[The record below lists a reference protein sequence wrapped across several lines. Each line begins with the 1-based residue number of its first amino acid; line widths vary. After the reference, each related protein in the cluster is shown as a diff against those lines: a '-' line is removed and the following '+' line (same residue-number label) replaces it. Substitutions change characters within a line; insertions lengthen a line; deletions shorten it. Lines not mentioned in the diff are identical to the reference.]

1 MRVAIEINGS
11 KSMKKVT
18 NNPLIASFISN
29 KYRDLIL
36 KPALKLL
43 NRNQKTAQCHFWTMP
58 YDSICQAI
66 ILNGFY
72 ERELLEGMCALVK
85 DKNGIAL
92 DIGANI
98 GNHSLFFSKHF
109 DAVISFEPVP
119 NNCLLLKAN
128 LFLNQIQNITLIEK
142 ALSNCN
148 TKMGIDKGNSR
159 NTNNTISQLDA
170 NEINPMNQIMVDVVM
185 GDAELATLNLSQKI
199 VLIKI
204 DVEGHE
210 PLVVEGLR
218 KTISTHQPIVYW
230 EAFCKDEA
238 EKTKALLMEM
248 GYSNFYH
255 LTTKKYQSR
264 LLNKLIKSL
273 TNGAYLVEL
282 DECTQ
287 FDGMNV
293 ASVERLM

>member
-1 MRVAIEINGS
+1 
-11 KSMKKVT
+11 MKKVT
-18 NNPLIASFISN
+18 NNPFIASFLHN

-43 NRNQKTAQCHFWTMP
+43 NRNQQNATCTFWTMP

-72 ERELLEGMCALVK
+72 ERELLQGMCALVK

-128 LFLNQIQNITLIEK
+128 LFLNQIQNITLVEK
-142 ALSNCN
+142 ALSDTN

-159 NTNNTISQLDA
+159 NTNNTISELHKKDEDA
-170 NEINPMNQIMVDVVM
+170 ANQIMVDVVV
-185 GDAELATLNLSQKI
+185 GDAELETLNLTQKI
-199 VLIKI
+199 TLIKI

-210 PLVVEGLR
+210 PFVVAGLR
-218 KTISTHQPIVYW
+218 KTIGTHQPIVYW
-230 EAFCKDEA
+230 EAFSKDEA

-264 LLNKLIKSL
+264 LLNKLIKSF
-273 TNGAYLVEL
+273 TNAAYLVEF
-282 DECTQ
+282 EQCTQ
-287 FDGMNV
+287 FDGRNV
-293 ASVERLM
+293 ASVAKLM

>member
-1 MRVAIEINGS
+1 
-11 KSMKKVT
+11 MKKVT
-18 NNPLIASFISN
+18 NNPFIASFLHN

-43 NRNQKTAQCHFWTMP
+43 NRNQQNAPCTFWTMP

-72 ERELLEGMCALVK
+72 ECELLQGMCALVK

-98 GNHSLFFSKHF
+98 GNHSLFFSKRF

-142 ALSNCN
+142 ALSNTN

-159 NTNNTISQLDA
+159 NTNNTISELHKKDEDA
-170 NEINPMNQIMVDVVM
+170 ANQIMVDVVV
-185 GDAELATLNLSQKI
+185 GDAELETLNLTQKI
-199 VLIKI
+199 TLIKI

-210 PLVVEGLR
+210 PFVVAGLR

-230 EAFCKDEA
+230 EAFSKDEA

-264 LLNKLIKSL
+264 LLNKLIKSF
-273 TNGAYLVEL
+273 TNAAYLVEF
-282 DECTQ
+282 DQCTQ

-293 ASVERLM
+293 ASVGKLM

>member
-1 MRVAIEINGS
+1 
-11 KSMKKVT
+11 
-18 NNPLIASFISN
+18 
-29 KYRDLIL
+29 
-36 KPALKLL
+36 
-43 NRNQKTAQCHFWTMP
+43 MP

-72 ERELLEGMCALVK
+72 ERELLQGMCALVK

-109 DAVISFEPVP
+109 DAVISFEPAP

-128 LFLNQIQNITLIEK
+128 IFLNQIQNITLIEK

-159 NTNNTISQLDA
+159 NTNNTISELSKKDEDA
-170 NEINPMNQIMVDVVM
+170 TNQIMIDVAV
-185 GDAELATLNLSQKI
+185 GDTELEILNLGQKI
-199 VLIKI
+199 NLIKI

-230 EAFCKDEA
+230 EAFSKDEA

-264 LLNKLIKSL
+264 LMNKLIKSF
-273 TNGAYLVEL
+273 TNAAYLVEF
-282 DECTQ
+282 DKCTQ
-287 FDGMNV
+287 FDGMNA
-293 ASVERLM
+293 ASVEQIL

>member
-1 MRVAIEINGS
+1 
-11 KSMKKVT
+11 
-18 NNPLIASFISN
+18 
-29 KYRDLIL
+29 
-36 KPALKLL
+36 
-43 NRNQKTAQCHFWTMP
+43 MP
-58 YDSICQAI
+58 YDSICQSI

-72 ERELLEGMCALVK
+72 ERELLQGMCALVK

-128 LFLNQIQNITLIEK
+128 LFLNQIQNITLVEK
-142 ALSNCN
+142 ALSDTN

-159 NTNNTISQLDA
+159 NTNNTISELHKKDEDA
-170 NEINPMNQIMVDVVM
+170 ANQIMVDVVV
-185 GDAELATLNLSQKI
+185 GDAELETLNLTQKI
-199 VLIKI
+199 TLIKI

-210 PLVVEGLR
+210 PFVVAGLR
-218 KTISTHQPIVYW
+218 KTIGTHQPIVYW
-230 EAFCKDEA
+230 EAFSKDEA

-264 LLNKLIKSL
+264 LLNKLIKSF
-273 TNGAYLVEL
+273 TNAAYLVEF
-282 DECTQ
+282 EQCTQ

-293 ASVERLM
+293 ASVAKLM

>member
-1 MRVAIEINGS
+1 
-11 KSMKKVT
+11 MKKVT
-18 NNPLIASFISN
+18 NNPFIASFLNN

-43 NRNQKTAQCHFWTMP
+43 NRNQNKAQCHFWTMP
-58 YDSICQAI
+58 YDSICQSI

-72 ERELLEGMCALVK
+72 ERELLQGMCALVK

-128 LFLNQIQNITLIEK
+128 LFLNQIQNITLVEK
-142 ALSNCN
+142 ALSDTN

-159 NTNNTISQLDA
+159 NTNNTISELHKKDEDA
-170 NEINPMNQIMVDVVM
+170 ANQIMVDVVV
-185 GDAELATLNLSQKI
+185 GDAELETLNLTQKI
-199 VLIKI
+199 TLIKI

-210 PLVVEGLR
+210 PFVVAGLR
-218 KTISTHQPIVYW
+218 KTIGTHQPIVYW
-230 EAFCKDEA
+230 EAFSKDEA

-264 LLNKLIKSL
+264 LLNKLIKSF
-273 TNGAYLVEL
+273 TNAAYLVEF
-282 DECTQ
+282 EQCTQ

-293 ASVERLM
+293 ASVAKLM

>member
-1 MRVAIEINGS
+1 
-11 KSMKKVT
+11 MKKVT
-18 NNPLIASFISN
+18 NNSLFASFLSN

-58 YDSICQAI
+58 YDSICQSI

-72 ERELLEGMCALVK
+72 ERELLQGMCALVK

-128 LFLNQIQNITLIEK
+128 LFLNQTHNITLIEK
-142 ALSNCN
+142 ALSNTD

-159 NTNNTISQLDA
+159 NTNNTISELSKKDEDA
-170 NEINPMNQIMVDVVM
+170 TNQIMIDVAV
-185 GDAELATLNLSQKI
+185 GDELIEALNLKQRI
-199 VLIKI
+199 NLIKI

-210 PLVVEGLR
+210 PFVVEGLR
-218 KTISTHQPIVYW
+218 KTISANQPIVYW
-230 EAFCKDEA
+230 EAFNKEEA

-264 LLNKLIKSL
+264 LMNKLIKSF
-273 TNGAYLVEL
+273 TNAAYLVEL
-282 DECTQ
+282 NECTQ

-293 ASVERLM
+293 ASVEQIL

>member
-1 MRVAIEINGS
+1 MGRLNQNE
-11 KSMKKVT
+11 KMKKVT
-18 NNPLIASFISN
+18 NKPLITSFLN
-29 KYRDLIL
+29 NRYRDLIL

-43 NRNQKTAQCHFWTMP
+43 NRHQKNAPFTFWTMP

-109 DAVISFEPVP
+109 DAVISFEPAP

-142 ALSNCN
+142 ALSNIN

-159 NTNNTISQLDA
+159 NTNNTITQLDGSDKEA
-170 NEINPMNQIMVDVVM
+170 TGEIIVDVVV
-185 GDAELATLNLSQKI
+185 GDAELESLSLSQKI
-199 VLIKI
+199 ALIKI

-218 KTISTHQPIVYW
+218 KTISTHQPIIYW
-230 EAFCKDEA
+230 EAFSKDEA

-264 LLNKLIKSL
+264 LLNKLIKSF
-273 TNGAYLVEL
+273 TNAAYLVEL

-293 ASVERLM
+293 ASVKRLM

>member
-1 MRVAIEINGS
+1 
-11 KSMKKVT
+11 MKKVT
-18 NNPLIASFISN
+18 NNPFIASFLKN

-43 NRNQKTAQCHFWTMP
+43 NRNQQNAPCTFWTMP

-72 ERELLEGMCALVK
+72 ERELLQGMCALVK
-85 DKNGIAL
+85 DKKGIAL

-142 ALSNCN
+142 ALSDTN

-159 NTNNTISQLDA
+159 NTNNTISELHKKDEDA
-170 NEINPMNQIMVDVVM
+170 ANQIMVDVVV
-185 GDAELATLNLSQKI
+185 GDAELETLNLNQKI
-199 VLIKI
+199 TLIKI

-210 PLVVEGLR
+210 PYVVVGLR

-230 EAFCKDEA
+230 EAFSKDEA

-255 LTTKKYQSR
+255 LTTRKYQSR
-264 LLNKLIKSL
+264 LLNKLIKSF
-273 TNGAYLVEL
+273 TNAAYLVEF
-282 DECTQ
+282 DQCTQ

-293 ASVERLM
+293 ASVQQLM

>member
-1 MRVAIEINGS
+1 
-11 KSMKKVT
+11 MKKVT
-18 NNPLIASFISN
+18 NNPFIASFLKN

-43 NRNQKTAQCHFWTMP
+43 NRNQQNAPCTFWTMP

-72 ERELLEGMCALVK
+72 ERELLQGMCALVK
-85 DKNGIAL
+85 DKKGIAL

-98 GNHSLFFSKHF
+98 GNHSLFFSKYF

-128 LFLNQIQNITLIEK
+128 LFLNQIPNITLIEK
-142 ALSNCN
+142 ALSDTN
-148 TKMGIDKGNSR
+148 TKMGIDKSNSR

-170 NEINPMNQIMVDVVM
+170 NKANALNQIMVDVVV
-185 GDAELATLNLSQKI
+185 GDAELETLNLNQKI
-199 VLIKI
+199 TLIKI

-210 PLVVEGLR
+210 PFVVAGLR
-218 KTISTHQPIVYW
+218 KTIGTHQPIVYW
-230 EAFCKDEA
+230 EAFSKDEA

-264 LLNKLIKSL
+264 LLNKLIKSF
-273 TNGAYLVEL
+273 TNAAYLVEF
-282 DECTQ
+282 DQCTQ

-293 ASVERLM
+293 ASVAKLM

>member
-1 MRVAIEINGS
+1 
-11 KSMKKVT
+11 MKKVT
-18 NNPLIASFISN
+18 NNPFIASFLKN
-29 KYRDLIL
+29 KYRDFIL

-43 NRNQKTAQCHFWTMP
+43 NRNQKTAQCAFWTMP
-58 YDSICQAI
+58 YDSICQSI

-72 ERELLEGMCALVK
+72 ERELLQGMCALVK
-85 DKNGIAL
+85 DKKGIAL

-128 LFLNQIQNITLIEK
+128 IFLNQIQNVTLIEK
-142 ALSNCN
+142 ALSNIN
-148 TKMGIDKGNSR
+148 TKMGIDKGNSK
-159 NTNNTISQLDA
+159 NTNNTISQLGA
-170 NEINPMNQIMVDVVM
+170 NEVSAMNQIMVDVVV
-185 GDAELATLNLSQKI
+185 GDAELESLNLSQKI
-199 VLIKI
+199 NLIKI

-218 KTISTHQPIVYW
+218 KTISIHQPIVYW
-230 EAFCKDEA
+230 EAFSKDEA

-255 LTTKKYQSR
+255 LSTKNYQSR
-264 LLNKLIKSL
+264 LLNKLIKSF
-273 TNGAYLVEL
+273 TNAAYLAEF
-282 DECTQ
+282 DQCTQ

-293 ASVERLM
+293 ASVEQLL

>member
-1 MRVAIEINGS
+1 
-11 KSMKKVT
+11 MKKVT
-18 NNPLIASFISN
+18 NNSLFASFLSN

-58 YDSICQAI
+58 YDSICQSI

-72 ERELLEGMCALVK
+72 ERELLQGMCALVK
-85 DKNGIAL
+85 DKKGIAL

-128 LFLNQIQNITLIEK
+128 LFLNQTQNITLIEK
-142 ALSNCN
+142 ALSNAN

-159 NTNNTISQLDA
+159 NTNNTISELSIKDEEA
-170 NEINPMNQIMVDVVM
+170 TNQIMIDVAV
-185 GDAELATLNLSQKI
+185 GDEVIEALNLKQRIS
-199 VLIKI
+199 LIKI

-210 PLVVEGLR
+210 PFVVEGLR
-218 KTISTHQPIVYW
+218 KTISANQPIVYW
-230 EAFCKDEA
+230 EAFNKKEA

-255 LTTKKYQSR
+255 LTTKKYRSR
-264 LLNKLIKSL
+264 LMNKLIKSF
-273 TNGAYLVEL
+273 TNAAYLAEFDL
-282 DECTQ
+282 CTQ

-293 ASVERLM
+293 ASVEQLL

>member
-1 MRVAIEINGS
+1 
-11 KSMKKVT
+11 MKKVT
-18 NNPLIASFISN
+18 NNPFITSLLSN

-43 NRNQKTAQCHFWTMP
+43 NRNQKAAKCHFWTMP
-58 YDSICQAI
+58 YDSICQSI

-72 ERELLEGMCALVK
+72 EREILQGMCALVK

-98 GNHSLFFSKHF
+98 GNHSLFFSKYF
-109 DAVISFEPVP
+109 NSVISFEPAP

-128 LFLNQIQNITLIEK
+128 LFLNQTHNITLIDEK
-142 ALSNCN
+142 ALSNIN

-159 NTNNTISQLDA
+159 NTNNTISQLGTNEA
-170 NEINPMNQIMVDVVM
+170 NAINQIMVDVVV
-185 GDAELATLNLSQKI
+185 GDAELEKLNLNQKI
-199 VLIKI
+199 TLIKI

-210 PLVVEGLR
+210 PFVVEGLR
-218 KTISTHQPIVYW
+218 KIISTHQPIIYW
-230 EAFCKDEA
+230 EAFSKEEA
-238 EKTKALLMEM
+238 EKTKTLLIEM
-248 GYSNFYH
+248 GYGNFYH

-264 LLNKLIKSL
+264 LMNKLIKSF
-273 TNGAYLVEL
+273 TNAAYLVRF
-282 DECTQ
+282 DQCTN

>member
-1 MRVAIEINGS
+1 
-11 KSMKKVT
+11 MKKVT
-18 NNPLIASFISN
+18 NNPLIASFLNN

-43 NRNQKTAQCHFWTMP
+43 NRNQQNAQCTFWTMP

-72 ERELLEGMCALVK
+72 ERELLQGMCALVK

-142 ALSNCN
+142 ALSDTN

-170 NEINPMNQIMVDVVM
+170 NEVNAMNQIMVDVVV
-185 GDAELATLNLSQKI
+185 GDAELESLNLTQKI
-199 VLIKI
+199 TLIKI

-210 PLVVEGLR
+210 PFVVAGLR
-218 KTISTHQPIVYW
+218 KTISSHQPIVYW
-230 EAFCKDEA
+230 EAFSKDEA

-264 LLNKLIKSL
+264 LLNKLIKSF
-273 TNGAYLVEL
+273 TNAAYLVEL
-282 DECTQ
+282 DQCTN

-293 ASVERLM
+293 ASVKQLI

>member
-1 MRVAIEINGS
+1 
-11 KSMKKVT
+11 MKKVT
-18 NNPLIASFISN
+18 NNPFIAGFLHN

-43 NRNQKTAQCHFWTMP
+43 NRNQKNAPCTFWTMP

-72 ERELLEGMCALVK
+72 ERELLQGMCALVK

-109 DAVISFEPVP
+109 NAVIAFEPVP

-128 LFLNQIQNITLIEK
+128 LFLNQNQNINLIEK
-142 ALSNCN
+142 ALSDTN
-148 TKMGIDKGNSR
+148 TKMGIDKGNSK
-159 NTNNTISQLDA
+159 NTNNTISELHKKDEDA
-170 NEINPMNQIMVDVVM
+170 ANQIMVDVVV
-185 GDAELATLNLSQKI
+185 GDEVIEKLDIKQKVNL
-199 VLIKI
+199 VKI

-210 PLVVEGLR
+210 PFVVAGLR

-230 EAFCKDEA
+230 EAFSKDEA

-264 LLNKLIKSL
+264 LLNKLIKSF
-273 TNGAYLVEL
+273 TNAAYLVEF
-282 DECTQ
+282 DQCTQ

-293 ASVERLM
+293 ASVAKLM

>member
-1 MRVAIEINGS
+1 
-11 KSMKKVT
+11 MKKVT
-18 NNPLIASFISN
+18 NNPFIAGFLHN

-43 NRNQKTAQCHFWTMP
+43 NRNQKNAPCTFWTMP

-109 DAVISFEPVP
+109 NAVIAFEPVP

-128 LFLNQIQNITLIEK
+128 LFLNQNQNINLIEK
-142 ALSNCN
+142 ALSDTN
-148 TKMGIDKGNSR
+148 TKMGIDKGNSK
-159 NTNNTISQLDA
+159 NTNNTISELHKKDEDA
-170 NEINPMNQIMVDVVM
+170 ANQIMVDVVV
-185 GDAELATLNLSQKI
+185 GDAELETLNLNQKI
-199 VLIKI
+199 TMIKI

-210 PLVVEGLR
+210 PFVVAGLR
-218 KTISTHQPIVYW
+218 KTISTHQPIICW
-230 EAFCKDEA
+230 EAFSKDEA
-238 EKTKALLMEM
+238 EKTKSLLMEM

-255 LTTKKYQSR
+255 LTTKKYHSR
-264 LLNKLIKSL
+264 LLNKLIKSF
-273 TNGAYLVEL
+273 TNAAYLVEL
-282 DECTQ
+282 DQCTQ

-293 ASVERLM
+293 ASVQQLI

>member
-1 MRVAIEINGS
+1 
-11 KSMKKVT
+11 MKKVT
-18 NNPLIASFISN
+18 NNPLITSFLSN

-43 NRNQKTAQCHFWTMP
+43 NENQKNAQCHFWTMP
-58 YDSICQAI
+58 YDSICQSI

-72 ERELLEGMCALVK
+72 ERELLQGMCALVK
-85 DKNGIAL
+85 NKKGIAL

-109 DAVISFEPVP
+109 DAVIAFEPVP

-128 LFLNQIQNITLIEK
+128 LFLNQTQNITLIEK
-142 ALSNCN
+142 ALSNSN

-159 NTNNTISQLDA
+159 NTNNTISELSKKD
-170 NEINPMNQIMVDVVM
+170 EDTTNQVMIDVVV
-185 GDAELATLNLSQKI
+185 GDEVIGALNLKQK
-199 VLIKI
+199 VNLIKI

-210 PLVVEGLR
+210 PFVVEGLR
-218 KTISTHQPIVYW
+218 KTIGDNQPIVYW
-230 EAFCKDEA
+230 EAFNKEEA
-238 EKTKALLMEM
+238 EKTKALLTGM
-248 GYSNFYH
+248 GYGNFYH

-264 LLNKLIKSL
+264 LLNKLIKSF
-273 TNGAYLVEL
+273 TNAAYLVEF
-282 DECTQ
+282 DQCTS

-293 ASVERLM
+293 ASVDRLL

>member
-1 MRVAIEINGS
+1 
-11 KSMKKVT
+11 MKKVT
-18 NNPLIASFISN
+18 NNPLFVSFLSN

-58 YDSICQAI
+58 YDSICQSI

-72 ERELLEGMCALVK
+72 EHELLQGMCALVK
-85 DKNGIAL
+85 DKNGMAL

-109 DAVISFEPVP
+109 DAVVAFEPVP

-128 LFLNQIQNITLIEK
+128 LFLNQTQNITLIEK
-142 ALSNCN
+142 ALSNTN

-159 NTNNTISQLDA
+159 NTNNTISELSKKDEDA
-170 NEINPMNQIMVDVVM
+170 TNQIMIDVAV
-185 GDAELATLNLSQKI
+185 GDEVIETLNLKQKI
-199 VLIKI
+199 NLIKI

-210 PLVVEGLR
+210 PFVVEGLR
-218 KTISTHQPIVYW
+218 RTITTHRPIVYW
-230 EAFCKDEA
+230 EAFNKEEA
-238 EKTKALLMEM
+238 EKTKALLTGM
-248 GYSNFYH
+248 GYGNFYH

-264 LLNKLIKSL
+264 LLNKLIKSF
-273 TNGAYLVEL
+273 TNAAYLVEF
-282 DECTQ
+282 DQCTS

-293 ASVERLM
+293 ASVDRLL

>member
-1 MRVAIEINGS
+1 
-11 KSMKKVT
+11 MKKVT
-18 NNPLIASFISN
+18 NNPFIASFLNN

-43 NRNQKTAQCHFWTMP
+43 NKNQKTAQCHFWTMP
-58 YDSICQAI
+58 YDSICQSI

-72 ERELLEGMCALVK
+72 ERELLQGMCTLVK
-85 DKNGIAL
+85 DKKGIAL

-98 GNHSLFFSKHF
+98 GNHSLFFSKYF

-128 LFLNQIQNITLIEK
+128 LFLNQTQNITLIEK
-142 ALSNCN
+142 ALSNTN

-159 NTNNTISQLDA
+159 NTNNTISELSKKDEDA
-170 NEINPMNQIMVDVVM
+170 TNQIMIDVAV
-185 GDAELATLNLSQKI
+185 GDELIEALNLKQRI
-199 VLIKI
+199 NLIKI

-210 PLVVEGLR
+210 PFVVEGLR
-218 KTISTHQPIVYW
+218 KIISANQPIVYW
-230 EAFCKDEA
+230 EAFNKEEA
-238 EKTKALLMEM
+238 EKTKVLLMEM

-264 LLNKLIKSL
+264 LLNKLIKSF
-273 TNGAYLVEL
+273 TNAAYLA
-282 DECTQ
+282 DFDQCTQ

-293 ASVERLM
+293 ASVEQLL

>member
-1 MRVAIEINGS
+1 
-11 KSMKKVT
+11 MKKVT
-18 NNPLIASFISN
+18 NNPFIASFLKN
-29 KYRDLIL
+29 KYRDFIL

-43 NRNQKTAQCHFWTMP
+43 NRNQKTAQCAFWTMP
-58 YDSICQAI
+58 YDSICQSI

-72 ERELLEGMCALVK
+72 ERELLQGMCALIK
-85 DKNGIAL
+85 DKKGVAL

-128 LFLNQIQNITLIEK
+128 LFLNQAQNITLIEK
-142 ALSNCN
+142 ALSNTN

-159 NTNNTISQLDA
+159 NTNNTISELSKKDEDA
-170 NEINPMNQIMVDVVM
+170 TNQIMIDVAV
-185 GDAELATLNLSQKI
+185 GDEVIEALNLKQRI
-199 VLIKI
+199 ALIKI

-210 PLVVEGLR
+210 PFVVEGLR
-218 KTISTHQPIVYW
+218 KIISANQPIVYW
-230 EAFCKDEA
+230 EAFNKEEA
-238 EKTKALLMEM
+238 EKTRVLLIEM

-264 LLNKLIKSL
+264 LMNKLIKSF
-273 TNGAYLVEL
+273 TNAAYLAEF
-282 DECTQ
+282 DQCTQ

-293 ASVERLM
+293 ASVEQLL

>member
-1 MRVAIEINGS
+1 
-11 KSMKKVT
+11 MKKVT
-18 NNPLIASFISN
+18 NNPFIASFLNN

-43 NRNQKTAQCHFWTMP
+43 NRNQQNAPCTFWTMP

-72 ERELLEGMCALVK
+72 ERELLQGMCALVK
-85 DKNGIAL
+85 DKKGIAL

-128 LFLNQIQNITLIEK
+128 LFLNQIQNITLVEK
-142 ALSNCN
+142 ALSDTN
-148 TKMGIDKGNSR
+148 TKMGIDKSNSR

-170 NEINPMNQIMVDVVM
+170 NEANAMNQIMVDVVV
-185 GDAELATLNLSQKI
+185 GDAELETLNLTQKI
-199 VLIKI
+199 TLIKI

-210 PLVVEGLR
+210 PFVVAGLR

-230 EAFCKDEA
+230 EAFSKDEA

-264 LLNKLIKSL
+264 LLNMLIKSF
-273 TNGAYLVEL
+273 TNAAYLVEF
-282 DECTQ
+282 EQCTQ

-293 ASVERLM
+293 ASVAKLM

>member
-1 MRVAIEINGS
+1 
-11 KSMKKVT
+11 
-18 NNPLIASFISN
+18 L
-29 KYRDLIL
+29 
-36 KPALKLL
+36 
-43 NRNQKTAQCHFWTMP
+43 Q
-58 YDSICQAI
+58 
-66 ILNGFY
+66 
-72 ERELLEGMCALVK
+72 GMCALVK
-85 DKNGIAL
+85 DKKGIAL

-98 GNHSLFFSKHF
+98 GNHSLFFSKYF

-128 LFLNQIQNITLIEK
+128 LFLNQSQNITLIEK
-142 ALSNCN
+142 ALSDTN

-170 NEINPMNQIMVDVVM
+170 NEANAMNQIMVDVVI
-185 GDAELATLNLSQKI
+185 GDAELATLNLNQKI
-199 VLIKI
+199 TLIKI

-210 PLVVEGLR
+210 PFVVAGLR
-218 KTISTHQPIVYW
+218 KTIRSHQPIVYW
-230 EAFCKDEA
+230 EAFSKDEA

-264 LLNKLIKSL
+264 LLNKLIKSF
-273 TNGAYLVEL
+273 TNAAYLVEF
-282 DECTQ
+282 DQCTQ

-293 ASVERLM
+293 ASVQQLM